1 MVRFRM
7 RLRLSGRACAIIHNN
22 KNMKKFSEYKIIPKG
37 KFIGDKIK
45 ITKVLNKEVELHDFK
60 IVDSKFEKEGVRSK
74 CLYLQVRI
82 SEELFVIF
90 SGSKNLIEMIEQLP
104 REDLPILVTIIK
116 NGEQLEFN

>member
-1 MVRFRM
+1 
-7 RLRLSGRACAIIHNN
+7 
-22 KNMKKFSEYKIIPKG
+22 MKKFSEYKIIPKG

-104 REDLPILVTIIK
+104 R
-116 NGEQLEFN
+116 